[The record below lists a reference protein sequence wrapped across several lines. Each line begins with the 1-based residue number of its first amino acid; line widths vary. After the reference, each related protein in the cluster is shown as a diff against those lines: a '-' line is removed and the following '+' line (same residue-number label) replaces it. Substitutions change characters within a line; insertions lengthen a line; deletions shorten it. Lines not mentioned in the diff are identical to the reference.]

1 MDALKSAGRAILR
14 SPSIARHSLGVSS
27 RHQKLP
33 ENWTDTKE
41 TLLEGMVFNLK
52 YLGMT
57 LVEKPKGE
65 DMAAAAIRRII
76 SMARVG
82 AKKFQKVT
90 LTVSP
95 RGIVLQ
101 ESESNALIENV
112 SIYRISYC
120 TTDKVQNKVFAY
132 VAQNQTNETL
142 ECHAFL
148 SPKKKIAQA
157 VALTVAQAFKVALDL
172 WETAQEGKGQACP
185 RNCCGSEATSFCRVS
200 SPSISETDSRL
211 KDVESSSESATADPL
226 SSMEIDRPY
235 CVTPTGPTSIGSPFR
250 VQSGEEDEDE
260 EEDLDEAFSRFAQS
274 RTRDQEPDAAVT
286 EEPTRGD
293 VVVGR
298 GLAGSRRPQSS

>member
-14 SPSIARHSLGVSS
+14 SPSIARHSLGVS

-76 SMARVG
+76 SMARVE
-82 AKKFQKVT
+82 AKKFKKVT

-101 ESESNALIENV
+101 ESENSAMIENV

-172 WETAQEGKGQACP
+172 WETAQEGKGQTCP
-185 RNCCGSEATSFCRVS
+185 RNCCGPETATFCGVS
-200 SPSISETDSRL
+200 NPSDPDTDSRHTNVL
-211 KDVESSSESATADPL
+211 LSSDSPAADPL
-226 SSMEIDRPY
+226 LSMEIDRPP
-235 CVTPTGPTSIGSPFR
+235 CVTPPVPPSLGSPFH
-250 VQSGEEDEDE
+250 VQSGEEEDDE
-260 EEDLDEAFSRFAQS
+260 EDDLYDAFSRLAKS
-274 RTRDQEPDAAVT
+274 RTRDQEQDAAVT
-286 EEPTRGD
+286 EEQPK
-293 VVVGR
+293 
-298 GLAGSRRPQSS
+298 